1 MRKIGSKILIG
12 GFAVLY
18 IGFFLVTGISDLTN
32 KEDVHSVNVD
42 MAYEALEVEHS
53 INGLI
58 PVGKDHYYIGL
69 DTDTMEYYV
78 IHASKKWLGE
88 NFDDSAQ
95 SLQAG
100 GLNITAL
107 SKELDYK
114 IAGEMSSV
122 SQRLGDAVFPYGA
135 SNCLEVS
142 YKSDEIGYAGADYSC
157 CVGGL
162 LLFKTSGKG
171 HRRKNSGGCVGC
183 SMHSQSYGFD
193 IIKII

>member
-12 GFAVLY
+12 VFAVLY

-32 KEDVHSVNVD
+32 KEDLHSVNVD

-95 SLQAG
+95 SLESG

-114 IAGEMSSV
+114 IAREMSSV

-142 YKSDEIGYAGADYSC
+142 YKSDAVLKLVTLALTILVALAAFCYSKRPVKGIG
-157 CVGGL
+157 
-162 LLFKTSGKG
+162 GKILVAVLAAVCIL
-171 HRRKNSGGCVGC
+171 NLMVL
-183 SMHSQSYGFD
+183 
-193 IIKII
+193 I